1 MFGKA
6 HPGCCWRMDCGR
18 GKWLQEEG
26 DVAGLDWR
34 VAMRWREMI
43 AFWSDSSWEMESM
56 GLDEWFGEA
65 AEGSE

>member
-1 MFGKA
+1 
-6 HPGCCWRMDCGR
+6 MDCGR
-18 GKWLQEEG
+18 GKWLQEER

-56 GLDEWFGEA
+56 GLDVWFGEA
-65 AEGSE
+65 AEGNG